1 MKQSVFLTFL
11 IFSFFSSIS
20 QVGIG
25 TATPTLNSGG
35 KGLNILNDSYTQLRV
50 QSSQSSAGIEFSPYG
65 ANNWEIQAN
74 VNQQFF
80 IYDRSQYRY
89 RFLIDS
95 YGNIGIGTT
104 TPNPSSLLEVN
115 STSQGFLPPRL
126 TTVQRNAI
134 SNPAT
139 GLVVYNTTNNSLEVK
154 SSSSWI
160 SLSQSSA
167 VALPTV
173 VIGQQQWMDKNLNF
187 EFYSNGDVIP
197 EVSDPTAWQNLTTGA
212 WCYYNN
218 DPVTG
223 DVYGKLYNGYAIM
236 DSRGLCPSGW
246 HVPSLVEFQTLT
258 TNLGGNLVAGGKMKK
273 PGLTYWTSPN
283 LSATNTSGFSGLPGG
298 VRIGGTAA
306 FADLTVL
313 GFFWTST
320 TNQNGYNQYVYLN
333 KNFAEFG
340 VGNTFAAPLTYGY
353 SVRCIRD

>member
-1 MKQSVFLTFL
+1 MLEL
-11 IFSFFSSIS
+11 SS
-20 QVGIG
+20 
-25 TATPTLNSGG
+25 
-35 KGLNILNDSYTQLRV
+35 
-50 QSSQSSAGIEFSPYG
+50 
-65 ANNWEIQAN
+65 
-74 VNQQFF
+74 
-80 IYDRSQYRY
+80 
-89 RFLIDS
+89 
-95 YGNIGIGTT
+95 TT
-104 TPNPSSLLEVN
+104 
-115 STSQGFLPPRL
+115 QGFLPPRL
-126 TTVQRNAI
+126 TTLQRNAI

-139 GLVVYNTTNNSLEVK
+139 GLVVFNTTNNSLEVK

-160 SLSQSSA
+160 SLSKSSA

-187 EFYSNGDVIP
+187 EFYSNGDAIP

-223 DVYGKLYNGYAIM
+223 DVYGKLYNGYAVM

-273 PGLTYWTSPN
+273 PGLTYWASPN
-283 LSATNTSGFSGLPGG
+283 LNATNTSGFSGLPGG
-298 VRIGGTAA
+298 TRIGGTAA

-313 GFFWTST
+313 GFYWTAT
-320 TNQNGYNQYVYLN
+320 TNQSGYNQYVYLN

-340 VGNTFAAPLTYGY
+340 VGNTFAAPLNYGY